1 MDDPTPSTRSL
12 IININNLTRRYKEK
26 TAVENL
32 NLAIEEN
39 QIFGL
44 IGPNGAG
51 KTTTVKMLTTLLAPS
66 SGTAT
71 VNSYDIVTQARQ
83 VRQSIGYV
91 PQEAQA
97 DEALSGREHLILQGR
112 LYNMDKALMTQRIDE
127 VLELVGLQ
135 EDADKRALEYSGGMR
150 KLMDIATGLL
160 HKPKVLFLD
169 EPTSGVDV
177 GHRQRI
183 LAHIRQLPATGMT
196 IFLTTHFLEEI
207 DKLAHQVA
215 LLNNGQIIAKGTPQE
230 LKASIGSTIV
240 DVTLQDET
248 AVAQTAQTLQTE
260 SSIRKM
266 IQDGNHLK
274 LFATGDNDALL
285 VVKQKLD
292 SLSLSPQA
300 LSLTQPTLDDVFFY
314 HLGKEVN

>member
-1 MDDPTPSTRSL
+1 MDNKTSSPMSS
-12 IININNLTRRYKEK
+12 IVNINNLTRRYKEK

-32 NLAIEEN
+32 NLTIEEN

-44 IGPNGAG
+44 IGSNGAG

-71 VNSYDIVTQARQ
+71 INGYDIVTQARQ

-91 PQEAQA
+91 PQDAQA

-112 LYNMDKALMTQRIDE
+112 LYNMEKVLMTQRIEE

-135 EDADKRALEYSGGMR
+135 ADADKRALEYSGGMR

-183 LAHIRQLPATGMT
+183 VSHIRQLPSMGMT
-196 IFLTTHFLEEI
+196 IFLTTHFLEEV

-215 LLNNGQIIAKGTPQE
+215 LINNGQIIVKGTPQE
-230 LKASIGSTIV
+230 LKASIGSAIV
-240 DVTLQDET
+240 EVTLQNEVD
-248 AVAQTAQTLQTE
+248 VAKTAQSLQTE
-260 SSIRKM
+260 TGISKIV
-266 IQDGNHLK
+266 QDGNRLK
-274 LFATGDNDALL
+274 LFATGNNDALL
-285 VVKQKLD
+285 IVKQKLEG
-292 SLSLSPQA
+292 LSISPQT
-300 LSLTQPTLDDVFFY
+300 LSLTKPTLDDVFFY

>member
-1 MDDPTPSTRSL
+1 MDNHTSSTRSS
-12 IININNLTRRYKEK
+12 IVSINNLTRRYKEK

-32 NLAIEEN
+32 NLSIAEN

-71 VNSYDIVTQARQ
+71 VNGYDIVTQARQ

-112 LYNMDKALMTQRIDE
+112 LYNMDKELMAQRIDE
-127 VLELVGLQ
+127 VLELVGLK

-177 GHRQRI
+177 THRQRI
-183 LAHIRQLPATGMT
+183 LSHIRQLPAAGMT
-196 IFLTTHFLEEI
+196 IFLTTHFLEEV

-230 LKASIGSTIV
+230 LKTSIGAAIV
-240 DVTLQDET
+240 DVTLQDDT
-248 AVAQTAQTLQTE
+248 AVAQTAKTLQTE

-266 IQDGNHLK
+266 VQDGNHLK
-274 LFATGDNDALL
+274 LFTTGENDALL

-292 SLSLSPQA
+292 GLSLVPQA

>member
-1 MDDPTPSTRSL
+1 MDNHTSTVNS
-12 IININNLTRRYKEK
+12 IVKINNLTRRYKEK

-32 NLAIEEN
+32 NLDIEEN

-51 KTTTVKMLTTLLAPS
+51 KTTTVKMLATLLAPS

-71 VNSYDIVTQARQ
+71 VNGYDIITQAHQ

-112 LYNMDKALMTQRIDE
+112 LYSMDKALMDKRIDE
-127 VLELVGLQ
+127 VLELVGLKD
-135 EDADKRALEYSGGMR
+135 DANKRALEYSGGMR

-196 IFLTTHFLEEI
+196 IFLTTHFLEEV
-207 DKLAHQVA
+207 DKLAHHVA
-215 LLNNGQIIAKGTPQE
+215 LLNNGQIIANGTP
-230 LKASIGSTIV
+230 KNS
-240 DVTLQDET
+240 
-248 AVAQTAQTLQTE
+248 
-260 SSIRKM
+260 RP
-266 IQDGNHLK
+266 
-274 LFATGDNDALL
+274 ALAPL
-285 VVKQKLD
+285 
-292 SLSLSPQA
+292 LSM
-300 LSLTQPTLDDVFFY
+300 
-314 HLGKEVN
+314 

>member
-1 MDDPTPSTRSL
+1 MDNHTSSTRSS
-12 IININNLTRRYKEK
+12 IVSINNLTRRYKEK
-26 TAVENL
+26 TAVKNL
-32 NLAIEEN
+32 NLSIAEN

-71 VNSYDIVTQARQ
+71 VNGYDIVTQARQ

-112 LYNMDKALMTQRIDE
+112 LYNMDKELMAQRIDE
-127 VLELVGLQ
+127 VLELVGLK

-177 GHRQRI
+177 THRQRI
-183 LAHIRQLPATGMT
+183 LSHIRQLPAAGMT
-196 IFLTTHFLEEI
+196 IFLTTHFLEEV

-230 LKASIGSTIV
+230 LKTSIGAAIV
-240 DVTLQDET
+240 DVTLQDDT
-248 AVAQTAQTLQTE
+248 AVAQTAKTLQTE

-266 IQDGNHLK
+266 VQDGNHLK
-274 LFATGDNDALL
+274 LFTTGENDALL

-292 SLSLSPQA
+292 GLSLVPQA